1 MARLVTRV
9 GEGSGA
15 RLVSGC
21 GYESRRSVRPEPLR
35 RVRRASGAGG
45 AELCSLAA
53 RPHAASP
60 VGHTPA
66 PWATPPRHQPKA
78 PSCPTPSFLR
88 GPPTPTPYSPAALPE
103 ALPPR
108 IPRGPRPRAAPRSAQ
123 LPRAPLARS
132 AASPPRAVPWG
143 APAGWLPPWATPR
156 SVDPKDAPP
165 KGHTPRR
172 SPMRV
177 PQPLSGLP
185 PTRAPTGPLEGA
197 GLLPVDPLGGGRVVV
212 ALVGGGREA
221 EGLVPP
227 QVASWLPGDGAGA
240 AVHHQDGAVRGGA

>member
-60 VGHTPA
+60 MGHTPA

-143 APAGWLPPWATPR
+143 APAGWLPHGPR
-156 SVDPKDAPP
+156 PAPSPKHPRAPL
-165 KGHTPRR
+165 RR
-172 SPMRV
+172 SQGRAPEGPHAPEESDEGSPTLERTS
-177 PQPLSGLP
+177 PQP
-185 PTRAPTGPLEGA
+185 APLRGPLK
-197 GLLPVDPLGGGRVVV
+197 
-212 ALVGGGREA
+212 
-221 EGLVPP
+221 GLVCCRWIP
-227 QVASWLPGDGAGA
+227 
-240 AVHHQDGAVRGGA
+240 